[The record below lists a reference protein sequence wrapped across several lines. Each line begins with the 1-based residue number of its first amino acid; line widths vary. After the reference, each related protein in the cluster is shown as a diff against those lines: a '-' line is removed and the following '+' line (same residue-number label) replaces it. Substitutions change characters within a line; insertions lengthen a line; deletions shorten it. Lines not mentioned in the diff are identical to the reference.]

1 MSRRDDSKSA
11 SKRRSP
17 QVAGVSR
24 ALPRP
29 NITVK
34 EYEEP
39 PMPPEQRERLEKL
52 AEVVQDM
59 QLGRAEDERER
70 RYEEAMRKRDVSSMR
85 RRLQKEMRK
94 SSQEVRSREGEAA
107 EIRREVRNLEREEE
121 NMISRKLRRDEKFE
135 DGFNKVKNKE
145 MEKNLLRLTKRSE
158 AESQHEKLALM
169 KASLRTLE
177 QDQIRAIADAERGV
191 RTRSSSR
198 ATQVLEFEVEELRRE
213 SDRLDEEN
221 LLLRQELESYGFS
234 TFLAEAPRVTRT
246 ASEKNTIVVEASR
259 RGVMTSPGR
268 MAARQKEPL
277 DNGFGHQLGAST
289 GSLGSFSATAP
300 PAVRTHSVQASAS
313 APVLAASSLP
323 GSAAAPS
330 SPPLQSAKP
339 IELISR
345 PAELVAPSRFGTSAE
360 STVPAPP
367 AYAWGA
373 TSLAKASSRQSLEAS
388 PSYSARSNVLPLSPN
403 AVLQPPMRLASS
415 DLRLASPSS
424 VFRSTSSSPIGR
436 YTRPAGSASVAAPSR
451 RMTPATP
458 TRLNTTPLG
467 SGDPARLVIRAV
479 PGGVATVSS
488 PMELRAAPQQI
499 VSSPARSPALA
510 GTRLPFPPALQAVA
524 AGPWLQPVIAPPIRA

>member
-1 MSRRDDSKSA
+1 
-11 SKRRSP
+11 
-17 QVAGVSR
+17 
-24 ALPRP
+24 
-29 NITVK
+29 
-34 EYEEP
+34 
-39 PMPPEQRERLEKL
+39 MPPEQRERLEKL

-121 NMISRKLRRDEKFE
+121 NLISRKLRRDEKFE

-158 AESQHEKLALM
+158 TESQHEKLALM

-198 ATQVLEFEVEELRRE
+198 ATQLLEFEVEELRRE

-246 ASEKNTIVVEASR
+246 ASEKNTIVVEAPVVVRTASEKSNSAVEASR

-268 MAARQKEPL
+268 MAARQKEPF

-289 GSLGSFSATAP
+289 ASLGSFSAIAP

-313 APVLAASSLP
+313 APVLPASSLP
-323 GSAAAPS
+323 GSATAPS

-339 IELISR
+339 IELIAR
-345 PAELVAPSRFGTSAE
+345 PAELVAPSRFSTGAE
-360 STVPAPP
+360 STVPAAP

-373 TSLAKASSRQSLEAS
+373 TSLAEASSRQSLEAS

-403 AVLQPPMRLASS
+403 VVLQPPMRLASS

-467 SGDPARLVIRAV
+467 VGDPARPVIRAV
-479 PGGVATVSS
+479 PGGVATVTS
-488 PMELRAAPQQI
+488 PMELRAAPQQM
-499 VSSPARSPALA
+499 VSSPARSPAPA

-524 AGPWLQPVIAPPIRA
+524 AGPWLQPFIAPPIRA